1 MKKLLY
7 ILLFVPLLGVSQTS
21 ETDLCN
27 ETPIIFEYT
36 GSPQSF
42 IVPAGV
48 NLITVRAYGAEGEDG
63 GNGEGGLGGYVS
75 AEISVYDNDTLNIYV
90 GGTGNIGGYNGGGA
104 PNDDDGGGGGATD
117 IRINGSQLSDRI
129 IVAGGGGGGG
139 DNCSGGWNEPGGAG
153 GGLIGGNGIACSS
166 GGAGLGG
173 TQTSGGNGGG
183 PVGTYN
189 ESAENG
195 MFGVGGAPRI
205 GDIGCCGAGGGG
217 GYYGGGGGAYSAGG
231 GGSSYTTPDAFNVIH
246 EQGVNSGNGF
256 LIIEH
261 CQIMYPGCTDSL
273 AFNFIYEAN
282 TDDGSCEYSGCMN
295 SNAINFDETATID
308 DEETCIYSQEY
319 VHGLWNEVDDGLIQY
334 NESVESLSS
343 LQQALETWNTTID
356 LSAGWNMFGYGC
368 PTSIDLVQGLSN
380 HTELIAMVKDNNG
393 SAYRPEFGF
402 NGIGDFTPGFG
413 YQIKIT
419 EPIEGFSLCDWYVND
434 IPEDNI
440 VSLQEENASLQDSI
454 EFLNSLPIYQIG
466 DMVEG
471 GIVFYVDETG
481 EHGLVAAQEDLEGF
495 YEWGCYGEYV
505 DGAVSKWIDS
515 GLQNTMVITNQGCA
529 TENGGITA
537 AQAALDAEINGY
549 SDWYLPSIGELYQM
563 YITIG
568 EGSENGNLVV
578 EGDSHWSST
587 ERFNN
592 IAWNLIIPGG
602 QMGSIYKSFLGSVRV
617 IRSF

>member
-7 ILLFVPLLGVSQTS
+7 IILFVPLALFGQDLDCLNV
-21 ETDLCN
+21 TDDY
-27 ETPIIFEYT
+27 I
-36 GSPQSF
+36 
-42 IVPAGV
+42 
-48 NLITVRAYGAEGEDG
+48 
-63 GNGEGGLGGYVS
+63 
-75 AEISVYDNDTLNIYV
+75 EIN
-90 GGTGNIGGYNGGGA
+90 
-104 PNDDDGGGGGATD
+104 
-117 IRINGSQLSDRI
+117 
-129 IVAGGGGGGG
+129 
-139 DNCSGGWNEPGGAG
+139 
-153 GGLIGGNGIACSS
+153 
-166 GGAGLGG
+166 
-173 TQTSGGNGGG
+173 
-183 PVGTYN
+183 
-189 ESAENG
+189 
-195 MFGVGGAPRI
+195 I
-205 GDIGCCGAGGGG
+205 GDIGVSSIQCSTISVSDNYLINFVVTDSISFSIFPSLRSCAGSCADDGGCHGYMEALLSLVKNGECQESSQISASYGQECWIGTSNTSFIFKEYNLLAGSYSIFINGNNYDGNESNNEIEFAVNYIGAIPNPMFGFSSP
-217 GYYGGGGGAYSAGG
+217 YYEEFYNTYFPAL
-231 GGSSYTTPDAFNVIH
+231 
-246 EQGVNSGNGF
+246 GVCSDF
-256 LIIEH
+256 SV
-261 CQIMYPGCTDSL
+261 CTDQDAL
-273 AFNFIYEAN
+273 NYEPLVGNYIINAIVDN
-282 TDDGSCEYSGCMN
+282 TSCEYDIITQLNQSFDVWN
-295 SNAINFDETATID
+295 ISINLDE
-308 DEETCIYSQEY
+308 
-319 VHGLWNEVDDGLIQY
+319 
-334 NESVESLSS
+334 
-343 LQQALETWNTTID
+343 
-356 LSAGWNMFGYGC
+356 GWNMFGYGC
-368 PTSIDLVQGLSN
+368 PNPIDMVEGLSN
-380 HTELIAMVKDNNG
+380 HTENIAIVKNNNG
-393 SAYRPEFGF
+393 SVYMPEFSF
-402 NGIGDFTPGFG
+402 NGVGDFTPGFG
-413 YQIKIT
+413 YQIKVI
-419 EPIEGFSLCDWYVND
+419 EAIEGFSLCDWYVND